1 MNWTC
6 QQTEDRLSEYLDRL
20 LDAEARQ
27 ALEAHATA
35 CDLCGPLVERMA
47 ALLSGL
53 HRLPPVEVPARL
65 ESRILDA
72 TLGPREAKSWRHRFG
87 LFGAIFQPRF
97 AMGMATAV
105 LSVFFVLQG
114 LGVSVT
120 EIELAD
126 LHPAKLY
133 RAADRQAHLLYA
145 RGVKFISDLRV
156 VYEIQSRL
164 APAPAPD
171 TEREAEPQPEGEG
184 QQDRR
189 PQPQNR
195 ADELRP
201 IFPVLANTVVP
212 GRSFR

>member
-20 LDAEARQ
+20 LGAEERG
-27 ALEAHATA
+27 ALEAHAA
-35 CDLCGPLVERMA
+35 SCALCGPLVERVA
-47 ALLSGL
+47 ALVSGL
-53 HRLPPVEVPARL
+53 HRLPPVEAPARL

-72 TLGPREAKSWRHRFG
+72 TLGLREAKSWRRRLG
-87 LFGAIFQPRF
+87 LFGAIFHPRF
-97 AMGMATAV
+97 AMGMATAA

-126 LHPAKLY
+126 LHPANLY
-133 RAADRQAHLLYA
+133 RAADRQAHLMYA
-145 RGVKFISDLRV
+145 RSVKFISDLRV

-164 APAPAPD
+164 SPASAP
-171 TEREAEPQPEGEG
+171 EAEPEAEPRPEGEG
-184 QQDRR
+184 QEDRR